1 MISTGIPGANLPDVQ
16 MNKVGSDARLRGVR
30 RADIALVGVDEISK
44 VLAVPARLETS
55 FSSVLR
61 LLASFLDMRHGLIA
75 LLDDRGAAEMVVG
88 SGWSDATARRY
99 FDRLPER
106 AIGRIVV
113 TKMPLV
119 IKQMKKDPLFENW
132 DFSVWGSSHSD
143 SSFIGV
149 PIKDRGN
156 VIGTVTIELDNGD
169 RAYFS
174 LDEDVR
180 FLTMIANL
188 LGQTVRLQRLIASD
202 REWLMHEQRR
212 LERTI
217 ADNVTA
223 PKTDSPSAAGIIGN
237 TPAIKAVLDKV
248 RRVARSQSPVLLRG
262 ESGTGKELFAR
273 ALHEWSPRHEEP
285 FVAVNCAALAESV
298 LESELFG
305 HEKGAFTGATSQRKG
320 RFELADKG
328 TLFLDE
334 IGEISPA
341 FQAKL
346 LRVLQLGEFE
356 RVGGTSTIKI
366 DVRLVAATNRNL
378 EESVA
383 KGAFRSDL
391 YYRISVVPISIPPLR
406 ERKGDIPLLAREFL
420 NRFNAENEVNL
431 SCTDSAM
438 DVLTSCY
445 FPGNV
450 RELENCIRRTATL
463 ANAER
468 ITANDFACRHDECLS
483 AILWKKPADSTD
495 GYVSLP
501 IGRVTPFSRP
511 PLPSRAAHDEAQ
523 FRGGADARSSADMHS
538 SADTRSSADTHGS
551 ADARGNAPYPAR
563 RDSAGAAQPDPQS
576 MAETAAAPSDDPE
589 TDRARLV
596 EAMETAGW
604 VQAKAARLLG
614 LTPRQIGYALRK
626 HAIPV
631 KKF

>member
-1 MISTGIPGANLPDVQ
+1 MQHSQLEKSGGDRRILD
-16 MNKVGSDARLRGVR
+16 VR
-30 RADIALVGVDEISK
+30 RADIALVGIYEISK
-44 VLAVPARLETS
+44 LLAVPARLETS
-55 FSSVLR
+55 FSAVLQ
-61 LLASFLDMRHGLIA
+61 LLASFLDMKHGLIA
-75 LLDDRGAAEMVVG
+75 LLDDKGAPEMVVG
-88 SGWSDATARRY
+88 SGWSDANAKRH

-119 IKQMKKDPLFENW
+119 IRQMKKDPLFENW
-132 DFSVWGSSHSD
+132 DFSAWGATGGD
-143 SSFIGV
+143 FSFIGV
-149 PIKDRGN
+149 PIKDRGT
-156 VIGTVTIELDNGD
+156 VIGTVTIDRELGNG
-169 RAYFS
+169 AYFG

-180 FLTMIANL
+180 FLSMIANL

-212 LERTI
+212 LEKTI
-217 ADNVTA
+217 AERST
-223 PKTDSPSAAGIIGN
+223 PQKTPSEPTAGIIGN

-248 RRVARSQSPVLLRG
+248 RRVARSHSPVLLRG

-285 FVAVNCAALAESV
+285 FIAVNCAALAETV

-305 HEKGAFTGATSQRKG
+305 HEKGAFTGASAQRKG

-356 RVGGTSTIKI
+356 RVGGTSTIRTDI
-366 DVRLVAATNRNL
+366 RLIAATNRNL

-383 KGAFRSDL
+383 KGDFRSDL
-391 YYRISVVPISIPPLR
+391 YYRISVVPIFIPPLR
-406 ERKGDIPLLAREFL
+406 DRKGDIPVLAREFL
-420 NRFNAENEVNL
+420 DRFNRENEANL
-431 SCTDSAM
+431 SLTESAM

-463 ANAER
+463 ANSER
-468 ITANDFACRHDECLS
+468 LVSSDFACRNDECLS
-483 AILWKKPADSTD
+483 AVLWKKPADSTD
-495 GYVSLP
+495 GIVPLP
-501 IGRVTPFSRP
+501 IGRGASYGKTPRP
-511 PLPSRAAHDEAQ
+511 PAAPLRPEPLDEQPRAESARLPPALRVVSTDAAAEQ
-523 FRGGADARSSADMHS
+523 RGAD
-538 SADTRSSADTHGS
+538 
-551 ADARGNAPYPAR
+551 
-563 RDSAGAAQPDPQS
+563 
-576 MAETAAAPSDDPE
+576 EPE
-589 TDRARLV
+589 TDRERLV

-604 VQAKAARLLG
+604 VQAKAARILG